1 MVRQMWAHIAW
12 GRFVPHSKEQ
22 GVGERDP
29 ADGLAVIGHPA
40 AVDRFLSTER
50 LPSKDLGLKRLSS
63 AFGTGA
69 KIAKAG
75 AEISEQSGRWV
86 QLSAESAAAM
96 KKYNLMSGSE
106 NGLSRAV
113 LTDHGKITGLLE
125 IVQTP
130 SALLTNPA
138 ILTGAAGL
146 MAQLA
151 MKQSMDEITDY
162 LAVIDAKVDAVLR
175 AQTDAVVADMIG
187 VELVIDEALTIREQ
201 VGRVSEVTWSK
212 VQATP
217 VPLARTQAYALRQL
231 DGIAEDLETTNVGDL
246 ATTSKKAEIKVQE
259 WLAVLARCFQLQDAV
274 AVLEL
279 DRVLESSA
287 EELERHRVAI
297 RIARQKRLELISR
310 TVGRLVGRMD
320 AAVRTANAKVLL
332 NPASSRAV
340 VHSTNLLAAAL
351 VDFNGRLGFGRHGRS
366 WRSRSWLA
374 AAVEVRDKV
383 LEAGSEVGVKV
394 LSTGAEVTE
403 KVLESGSEG
412 VSVAGRFG
420 MQALGRARSLMD
432 RVSNGITEP
441 APRQLEGTEETD
453 HGRR

>member
-1 MVRQMWAHIAW
+1 LENEIQLISD
-12 GRFVPHSKEQ
+12 G
-22 GVGERDP
+22 
-29 ADGLAVIGHPA
+29 DGLAVIGNPA

-63 AFGTGA
+63 AFGAGA

-113 LTDHGKITGLLE
+113 LTDHGRITGLLE

-130 SALLTNPA
+130 SAMLTNPA

-151 MKQSMDEITDY
+151 MKQTMDEITDY

-187 VELVIDEALTIREQ
+187 VELVVDEALTIREQ

-231 DGIAEDLETTNVGDL
+231 DAIAEELETTNVGDL
-246 ATTSKKAEIKVQE
+246 ATTSRKAEVKLPE

-279 DRVLESSA
+279 DRVLETSV

-297 RIARQKRLELISR
+297 RIARKKRVELISS
-310 TVGRLVGRMD
+310 TVQRLVARMD
-320 AAVRTANAKVLL
+320 AAVGTANAKVLL
-332 NPASSRAV
+332 NPTSSRAV
-340 VHSTNLLAAAL
+340 VHSTNLLATTV
-351 VDFNGRLGFGRHGRS
+351 VDFNSRLGIVRHGRS
-366 WRSRSWLA
+366 WRARRWLD

-383 LEAGSEVGVKV
+383 LETGSEVSVKV
-394 LSTGAEVTE
+394 LSTGADVKD
-403 KVLESGSEG
+403 KVVETGSEG
-412 VSVAGRFG
+412 VNVASRFG
-420 MQALGRARSLMD
+420 AQALGRARSMMG
-432 RVSNGITEP
+432 RVSNEITERTQ
-441 APRQLEGTEETD
+441 RQLESRKEPDQE
-453 HGRR
+453 RP

>member
-1 MVRQMWAHIAW
+1 MENEIQLISD
-12 GRFVPHSKEQ
+12 G
-22 GVGERDP
+22 
-29 ADGLAVIGHPA
+29 DGLAVIGHPA
-40 AVDRFLSTER
+40 AVDRFLTAER

-63 AFGTGA
+63 ALGTGS
-69 KIAKAG
+69 KIAEAG
-75 AEISEQSGRWV
+75 AEISEHSGRWV
-86 QLSAESAAAM
+86 QLSAESAQAM

-106 NGLSRAV
+106 NGLGRAV
-113 LTDHGKITGLLE
+113 LTDHGRITGLLE

-130 SALLTNPA
+130 SAMLTNPA

-231 DGIAEDLETTNVGDL
+231 DAIAEKLETANVGDL
-246 ATTSKKAEIKVQE
+246 AATSKEAEIKVQE

-279 DRVLESSA
+279 DRVLDASA
-287 EELERHRVAI
+287 HELEEHRVAI
-297 RIARQKRLELISR
+297 RIARQKRLELIFR
-310 TVGRLVGRMD
+310 TTERLMARID
-320 AAVRTANAKVLL
+320 AAAGTANAKVLL
-332 NPASSRAV
+332 NPTSSRAV
-340 VHSTNLLAAAL
+340 VRSTNHVATIV
-351 VDFNGRLGFGRHGRS
+351 VDFNGRLGVERDRRS
-366 WRSRSWLA
+366 WDHRRWLDA
-374 AAVEVRDKV
+374 AMEARDKV
-383 LEAGSEVGVKV
+383 LETGSEVGAKV
-394 LSTGAEVTE
+394 LDTGVEVKGKVFETGAE
-403 KVLESGSEG
+403 G
-412 VSVAGRFG
+412 VGAASRFG
-420 MQALGRARSLMD
+420 MQALGRARSMMG
-432 RVSNGITEP
+432 RVSEEV
-441 APRQLEGTEETD
+441 AERSQRQLGSKEKLDRE
-453 HGRR
+453 HP

>member
-1 MVRQMWAHIAW
+1 LENEIQLISD
-12 GRFVPHSKEQ
+12 G
-22 GVGERDP
+22 
-29 ADGLAVIGHPA
+29 DGLAVIGHPA
-40 AVDRFLSTER
+40 AVDRFLTTER
-50 LPSKDLGLKRLSS
+50 LPSSKDLGLKRLSS
-63 AFGTGA
+63 ALGTGSR
-69 KIAKAG
+69 IAKAG

-86 QLSAESAAAM
+86 QLSAESAQAM

-130 SALLTNPA
+130 SAILSNPA

-151 MKQSMDEITDY
+151 MKQSMDEIADY

-187 VELVIDEALTIREQ
+187 VELVLDEALTIREK

-231 DGIAEDLETTNVGDL
+231 DTVAEKLESTSVGEL
-246 ATTSKKAEIKVQE
+246 ATTATEAEIKVQE

-279 DRVLESSA
+279 DRVLDASA
-287 EELERHRVAI
+287 AELEEHRVAI
-297 RIARQKRLELISR
+297 RIARHKRLELISR
-310 TVGRLVGRMD
+310 TTERLMNRMD
-320 AAVRTANAKVLL
+320 VAVSTANAKVLL
-332 NPASSRAV
+332 NPASSRTV
-340 VHSTNLLAAAL
+340 VNSTNRVAAGVVRFNGGLGIERLRKSRSARRWLDAAA
-351 VDFNGRLGFGRHGRS
+351 
-366 WRSRSWLA
+366 
-374 AAVEVRDKV
+374 EVRDKV
-383 LEAGSEVGVKV
+383 LETGSEVG
-394 LSTGAEVTE
+394 A
-403 KVLESGSEG
+403 KVLESGAEVGAKVLESGAEG
-412 VSVAGRFG
+412 VGVAGRFG
-420 MQALGRARSLMD
+420 MQALGRARSLIG
-432 RVSNGITEP
+432 RVSDEITERTQ
-441 APRQLEGTEETD
+441 RQLENKD
-453 HGRR
+453 

>member
-1 MVRQMWAHIAW
+1 MENEIQLISD
-12 GRFVPHSKEQ
+12 G
-22 GVGERDP
+22 
-29 ADGLAVIGHPA
+29 DGLAIIGHPA
-40 AVDRFLSTER
+40 AVDRFLTTER

-63 AFGTGA
+63 ALGTGS
-69 KIAKAG
+69 KIAKVG

-86 QLSAESAAAM
+86 QLSAESAQAM

-106 NGLSRAV
+106 HGLSRAV
-113 LTDHGKITGLLE
+113 LTDHGRITGLLE

-130 SALLTNPA
+130 SAMLTNPA

-175 AQTDAVVADMIG
+175 TQTDAVMADMIG

-231 DGIAEDLETTNVGDL
+231 DAIAENLETTNVGDL
-246 ATTSKKAEIKVQE
+246 AATSKQAEIKVQE

-279 DRVLESSA
+279 DRVLDASA
-287 EELERHRVAI
+287 EESEEHRVAI

-310 TVGRLVGRMD
+310 TTERLMARMD
-320 AAVRTANAKVLL
+320 TAAGTANAKVLF
-332 NPASSRAV
+332 NPTSSRAV
-340 VHSTNLLAAAL
+340 VRSTNHVATIV
-351 VDFNGRLGFGRHGRS
+351 VDFHGRLGIERVRRS
-366 WRSRSWLA
+366 WDARRWLD

-383 LEAGSEVGVKV
+383 VETGSEVGAKV
-394 LSTGAEVTE
+394 LDTGAEVKD
-403 KVLESGSEG
+403 KVVETGAEG
-412 VSVAGRFG
+412 VGVASRFS
-420 MQALGRARSLMD
+420 MQAFGRAKSMMG
-432 RVSNGITEP
+432 RVPGGIAER
-441 APRQLEGTEETD
+441 AQRQLGSSEELD
-453 HGRR
+453 REQP